1 MLTNLCIC
9 YQSGALAEYV
19 TVQRGMLSQAPNGV
33 LSLEQI
39 AAVALSGISA
49 FQAMDELCS
58 TLPRGSKLIILNA
71 HEGVGAL
78 ALQLGHS
85 LRLGGDL
92 WMIGHYPADFS
103 DGDSILRQLGAS
115 ETLCGDAVVA
125 LQSLREST
133 YDAVF
138 DTIGGRKLYDA
149 SKRILHDDGYF
160 GKITIVL
167 PIVA

>member
-1 MLTNLCIC
+1 
-9 YQSGALAEYV
+9 
-19 TVQRGMLSQAPNGV
+19 
-33 LSLEQI
+33 
-39 AAVALSGISA
+39 
-49 FQAMDELCS
+49 MDELCS

-78 ALQLGHS
+78 ALQLGQS
-85 LRLGGDL
+85 LRPAGDL

-115 ETLCGDAVVA
+115 ETLCGDPIAA
-125 LQSLREST
+125 LQSLRDST
-133 YDAVF
+133 YDAVL

-160 GKITIVL
+160 GM
-167 PIVA
+167 